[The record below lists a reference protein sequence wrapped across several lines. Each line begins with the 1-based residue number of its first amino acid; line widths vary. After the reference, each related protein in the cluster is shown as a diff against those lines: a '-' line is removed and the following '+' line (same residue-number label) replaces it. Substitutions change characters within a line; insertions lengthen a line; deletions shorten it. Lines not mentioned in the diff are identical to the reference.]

1 MRDYH
6 RLYQEIEVLDQRFGK
21 DKVFWDSQGT
31 WVMVHDFPLPRGANQ
46 STTHVIIIIPEN
58 YGNGQPIRDAFVD
71 PGLLVRNP
79 KTGRMENIPHY
90 FALYPY
96 NIPLLLGDKEE
107 WQRQK
112 WQYICLH
119 GGSLMI
125 YLNNL
130 YKFFTEPFLDWKA
143 LFASYGEAV

>member
-6 RLYQEIEVLDQRFGK
+6 RLSDEIHILMQRFGT
-21 DKVFWDSQGT
+21 DKVFWHSDGT
-31 WVMVHDFPLPRGANQ
+31 WVMVHDFPMPRGVNQ
-46 STTHVIIIIPEN
+46 STSHVIILIPEN

-79 KTGRMENIPHY
+79 KSGRMENIPHY
-90 FALYPY
+90 FAKYPY
-96 NIPLLLGDKEE
+96 SIPLSLGDQEE

-119 GGSLMI
+119 GGLIMP
-125 YLNNL
+125 YLDNL
-130 YKFFTEPFLDWKA
+130 YSFMNEPFLDWKA
-143 LFASYGEAV
+143 LFASYGVTI